1 MALKLH
7 FDIASLYCS
16 AILFKMNKKQIVTQ
30 YQKLNINL
38 FSTLDKLKELME
50 GEEYQNLVLNPDG
63 DEDVEMMYGEFG
75 VLVDGI
81 GEAYN

>member
-1 MALKLH
+1 ML
-7 FDIASLYCS
+7 SSS

>member
-1 MALKLH
+1 MTNL
-7 FDIASLYCS
+7 FSS

-50 GEEYQNLVLNPDG
+50 GKEYQNLVLNPDG

>member
-1 MALKLH
+1 
-7 FDIASLYCS
+7 
-16 AILFKMNKKQIVTQ
+16 MNKKQIVTQ
-30 YQKLNINL
+30 YQNLYTDL

-63 DEDVEMMYGEFG
+63 DEDVEMMYGEFR

>member
-1 MALKLH
+1 
-7 FDIASLYCS
+7 
-16 AILFKMNKKQIVTQ
+16 MNKKQIVTQ

-63 DEDVEMMYGEFG
+63 DEDVEMMYGEFR

>member
-1 MALKLH
+1 
-7 FDIASLYCS
+7 
-16 AILFKMNKKQIVTQ
+16 MNKKQIVTQ

-38 FSTLDKLKELME
+38 FSTLDKLKGLME

-81 GEAYN
+81 AEAYN